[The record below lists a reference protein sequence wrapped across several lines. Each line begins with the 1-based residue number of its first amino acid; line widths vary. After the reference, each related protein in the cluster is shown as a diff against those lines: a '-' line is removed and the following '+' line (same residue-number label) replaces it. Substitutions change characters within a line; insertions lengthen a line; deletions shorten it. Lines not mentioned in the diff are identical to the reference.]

1 MLESHGCRTGCQL
14 SRRPLQGSRVG
25 ICATSPGGEC
35 GEGDR
40 SKMIVGIPKEIK
52 DNENRVSTTPAGAA
66 EYVARGHKVIVER
79 SAGVGSGFADSEY
92 EAAGASLVDTHEG
105 VFAEADMII
114 KVKEPIE
121 PEYGL
126 MRENQLLYTY
136 LHLAAEE
143 RLTQVLIDRK
153 VTSIAYETVELANGS
168 LPLLTPMSEVA
179 GRMSVQVGAHYLEK
193 VHGGRGLLLGGV
205 PGVPPADVVILG
217 GGVVG
222 INAAQMALGMGANV
236 TIIDRS
242 IDRLRFLD
250 QVLHGR
256 MNTLAS
262 NAGNIA
268 NAVRHCDLLVGG
280 VLIPG
285 AKAPKLV
292 TAEMV
297 STMREGSVIVDVAID
312 QGGCIETCR
321 PTSHSNPTY
330 VVDGVVHYCVTNMPG
345 AVPRTSTFALS
356 NVTLPYGLQLADKGI
371 EAVRSDVALS
381 KGVNVYKGHVTYE
394 AVAQAF
400 GLEYTPLQTA
410 MA

>member
-1 MLESHGCRTGCQL
+1 
-14 SRRPLQGSRVG
+14 
-25 ICATSPGGEC
+25 
-35 GEGDR
+35 
-40 SKMIVGIPKEIK
+40 MIV
-52 DNENRVSTTPAGAA
+52 
-66 EYVARGHKVIVER
+66 
-79 SAGVGSGFADSEY
+79 
-92 EAAGASLVDTHEG
+92 
-105 VFAEADMII
+105 

-126 MRENQLLYTY
+126 MRENQILYTY

-143 RLTQVLIDRK
+143 RLTQVLVDQK
-153 VTSIAYETVELANGS
+153 VASIAYETVELPNRS

-179 GRMSVQVGAHYLEK
+179 GRMAVQVGAHYLEK

-205 PGVPPADVVILG
+205 PGVPGAEVVIVG

-236 TIIDRS
+236 TIIDLS
-242 IDRLRFLD
+242 IDRLRYLD

-256 MNTLAS
+256 IHTLAS
-262 NAGNIA
+262 NRGNIA
-268 NAVRHCDLLVGG
+268 DAVRNADLVIGG

-312 QGGCIETCR
+312 QGGCIETVR
-321 PTSHSNPTY
+321 PTSHSNPTF

-356 NVTLPYGLQLADKGI
+356 NVTLPYGLKLADQGLA
-371 EAVRSDVALS
+371 AVKSDPALA
-381 KGVNVYKGHVTYE
+381 KGVNVLDGQITYP
-394 AVAQAF
+394 AVAEAF
-400 GLEYTPLQTA
+400 GMAYKPLESVLS
-410 MA
+410 